1 MASTATQVDES
12 QAFDKSTC
20 RRLLGAGLLG
30 SSLEWYDFFIYATAA
45 ALVFGDVFFPNAT
58 ALTGT
63 LLAFS
68 TFWAGFIARPIGG
81 LVFGHFGDKYGRK
94 PALVTCL
101 AIMGSATFLIG
112 LLPGADSIGVLA
124 PIALVLLRFLQGI
137 AVGGQWGGVTL
148 LLTESAGPQRKGFAG
163 TFGQM
168 GVPMGVILGNGV
180 FLVVA
185 AVLSDEAFAD
195 WGWRVPF
202 LLSAVLFPIV
212 LFIQTR
218 IEETPTFKALETR
231 ATSEKPEQAPV
242 LEALK
247 THRRTVL
254 LGAGLLFGTNAIFYV
269 TIAGVLSYA
278 TRELDVAR
286 SDLLLIVL
294 LTSALSLP
302 VIVGSGWLSDRIG
315 RRPLIIAGGLLIAAW
330 AFPFF
335 WLIDTGELG
344 LIFLAMFVGTLG
356 SSLTY
361 GPLAAY
367 LGELFEPRI
376 RYSGASLAYQL
387 AAILVSGG
395 TPFIMT
401 ALLAAT
407 DTSASVS
414 AFIAVMGLITLA
426 SAIALR
432 ETQTKDRARGGTDG
446 GAQDPEREGRLGPR
460 VEPSRPEAGSVSASS
475 RGIELSRHQL

>member
-1 MASTATQVDES
+1 MASVARQVDES

-45 ALVFGDVFFPNAT
+45 ALVFGDVFFPNAS

-101 AIMGSATFLIG
+101 LIMGSATFLIG
-112 LLPGADSIGVLA
+112 LLPTADSIGVLA

-137 AVGGQWGGVTL
+137 AVGGQWGGVAL

-180 FLVVA
+180 FLIVA
-185 AVLSDEAFAD
+185 ALVSNEAFVD

-218 IEETPTFKALETR
+218 IEETPTFKALEDR
-231 ATSEKPEQAPV
+231 ATAEKPEQAPV
-242 LEALK
+242 LEALR

-254 LGAGLLFGTNAIFYV
+254 LGAGLLFGTNAIFYI

-278 TRELDVAR
+278 TRELGVGR
-286 SDLLLIVL
+286 SDLLTIVL
-294 LTSALSLP
+294 LTSAASLP
-302 VIVGSGWLSDRIG
+302 MILGAGWLSDRIG
-315 RRPLIIAGGLLIAAW
+315 RRPLIIAGAALIALW
-330 AFPFF
+330 GFPFF
-335 WLIDTGELG
+335 WLIDTGSLG
-344 LIFLAMFVGTLG
+344 LIFLAMVVGTLG

-407 DTSASVS
+407 GTSASVS
-414 AFIAVMGLITLA
+414 AFIAVMGLITLG
-426 SAIALR
+426 SVLALR
-432 ETQTKDRARGGTDG
+432 ETQTKERREGGE
-446 GAQDPEREGRLGPR
+446 EREGRLGPR
-460 VEPSRPEAGSVSASS
+460 VEPTQAPAGSVSASS
-475 RGIELSRHQL
+475 RGVELSRHQL